1 MKIPALPAN
10 ETERLKSLY
19 MMDLLD
25 RKDDERLS
33 RLTRVT
39 KATFNVPIA
48 LISLLDRDRQW
59 LVSPVGTNM
68 RETSRN
74 VSFCAHAILLQ
85 GILIVK
91 DAHKDERFASNPY
104 VTGAPFIRFYAGC
117 PVHLPDGSV
126 AGTICIIDTKP
137 RDFSSD
143 EINLLLDLG
152 AVVEDEFLIISQA
165 MSDKLTDLPN
175 RRGFY
180 RLGDKRFK
188 EMTSAQTPFSLLY
201 FVVDN
206 LQSINDIWGHAEGD
220 NVLRGFARSL
230 SSCLHK
236 DDICGRVDGSAFA
249 VLLQQKNGHDADAF
263 LFRLQTKIDE
273 LNLNADNKYLINYSY
288 GLLEND
294 AEKYG
299 DLIEMLKDSDTVM
312 YSEHRKKK
320 PR

>member
-249 VLLQQKNGHDADAF
+249 VLLQQENGHDADAF

>member
-1 MKIPALPAN
+1 MNIPALPAN

-33 RLTRVT
+33 RLTRVA

-59 LVSPVGTNM
+59 LISPINENL
-68 RETSRN
+68 RQTSRN

-91 DAHKDERFASNPY
+91 DAHKDERFANNPY
-104 VTGAPFIRFYAGC
+104 VTGAPFVRFYAGC
-117 PVHLPDGSV
+117 PVHLPDGSI
-126 AGTICIIDTKP
+126 AGTICIIDTRP
-137 RDFSSD
+137 RDFSAD

-165 MSDKLTDLPN
+165 MTDKLTALPN

-180 RLGDKRFK
+180 RLADKRFK
-188 EMTSAQTPFSLLY
+188 EMTRAQTPFSLLY
-201 FVVDN
+201 FVVEN

-230 SSCLHK
+230 GSCAHK
-236 DDICGRVDGSAFA
+236 EDICGRVDGSAFA
-249 VLLQQKNGHDADAF
+249 VLVQHKNDHDADAF
-263 LFRLQTKIDE
+263 LFKLQTKIDE
-273 LNLNADNKYLINYSY
+273 FNLNAEHKYHINYAY
-288 GLLEND
+288 GLLENN
-294 AEKYG
+294 AEKYS
-299 DLIEMLKDSDTVM
+299 DIIEMLEDSDTVM

-320 PR
+320 QR